1 MLQIVLLNQFAT
13 TSQLDFQEIKI
24 TAVDANNAISQDKSQ
39 ILLTQDVFSDQ
50 SQLALASREQL
61 IKVMDVLIAN

>member
-1 MLQIVLLNQFAT
+1 MLQIALLNQFAT